1 MAKFIWLGL
10 NSRGEIRQYDLVA
23 ARYAD
28 ARQEAAQR
36 AASIGLEMVEVRAVG
51 KRGEGQSG
59 RRISLA
65 GLVQRDRFDLSL
77 FACELLAL
85 LRAGLALTE
94 ALDTLV
100 DRQRSTR
107 SDNTPNDRGQHILS
121 ALLLLM
127 HQGRP
132 FSAALAAHPEQF
144 SRLFVAMISASE
156 RTGEMP
162 QALERYLHYHGQVA
176 VLRQKLI
183 SASLYP
189 TMLLLA
195 GSMVAFFLI
204 WFLAPRFGHVYE
216 GMTHAE
222 LPLMSRWLIGFGL
235 LVSDHTTISMAC
247 LTSVIGAVA
256 AIALRPS
263 VQQRCLASIA
273 HIAWIG
279 DTLKLMQMARFYR
292 SVGMLLHGGVPL
304 LSSLEMTRDLLPPA
318 FQAGLARSIMSISE
332 GKTLSE
338 SLQQETLLTP
348 IALRLLRAGER
359 NGQIAGMLAQAA
371 LFHEREVSLWVDR
384 LARLIEPILML
395 VMGIGIGAIVVLLY
409 LPIFD
414 LAGSLQ

>member
-1 MAKFIWLGL
+1 
-10 NSRGEIRQYDLVA
+10 
-23 ARYAD
+23 
-28 ARQEAAQR
+28 
-36 AASIGLEMVEVRAVG
+36 
-51 KRGEGQSG
+51 
-59 RRISLA
+59 
-65 GLVQRDRFDLSL
+65 
-77 FACELLAL
+77 
-85 LRAGLALTE
+85 
-94 ALDTLV
+94 
-100 DRQRSTR
+100 
-107 SDNTPNDRGQHILS
+107 
-121 ALLLLM
+121 
-127 HQGRP
+127 
-132 FSAALAAHPEQF
+132 
-144 SRLFVAMISASE
+144 
-156 RTGEMP
+156 
-162 QALERYLHYHGQVA
+162 
-176 VLRQKLI
+176 
-183 SASLYP
+183 
-189 TMLLLA
+189 
-195 GSMVAFFLI
+195 
-204 WFLAPRFGHVYE
+204 
-216 GMTHAE
+216 
-222 LPLMSRWLIGFGL
+222 
-235 LVSDHTTISMAC
+235 MAC